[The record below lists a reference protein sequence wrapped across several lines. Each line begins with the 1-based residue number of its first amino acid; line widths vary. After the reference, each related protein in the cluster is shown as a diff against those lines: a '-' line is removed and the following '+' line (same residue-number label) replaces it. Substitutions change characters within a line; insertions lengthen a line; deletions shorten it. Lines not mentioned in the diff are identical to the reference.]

1 MKNLESYGV
10 LEMKPKEM
18 NEVSGGV
25 LGLLAVAAIAL
36 LASSCA
42 PGCAA
47 AKAVYER

>member
-1 MKNLESYGV
+1 MNKNLESFGV
-10 LEMKPKEM
+10 QELNAKEVR
-18 NEVSGGV
+18 ETEGG
-25 LGLLAVAAIAL
+25 LIPLLIIGIAL